1 MSSESMAHQ
10 VEYEEVVK
18 NLDMGAV
25 LEGTR
30 WEDSFDEG
38 EPFTKEIGG
47 LLGAMGGYA
56 LGELLGRG
64 VGGFIDREL
73 EVMDKR
79 RNEDAEAAGEADD
92 QRQSE
97 SSVKTASDQHD
108 DGDQQDASVGTPT
121 DRDESPSQAE
131 EDAGESADEGLDE
144 DVSDIGGDSE

>member
-10 VEYEEVVK
+10 VEYEEVVE
-18 NLDMGAV
+18 NLDMEAV

-56 LGELLGRG
+56 IGEILGRG

-73 EVMDKR
+73 EAMDER
-79 RNEDAEAAGEADD
+79 MNEDGEAAGEADD
-92 QRQSE
+92 Q
-97 SSVKTASDQHD
+97 
-108 DGDQQDASVGTPT
+108 QDASGGTSI
-121 DRDESPSQAE
+121 DRDGSPSQSE
-131 EDAGESADEGLDE
+131 EGASKSTAGGDDDDG
-144 DVSDIGGDSE
+144 SDIGGDSV

>member
-10 VEYEEVVK
+10 VEYEEVVE
-18 NLDMGAV
+18 NLDMEAV

-56 LGELLGRG
+56 LGEIFGRG

-73 EVMDKR
+73 EAMDER
-79 RNEDAEAAGEADD
+79 MNEDGEAAGEADD
-92 QRQSE
+92 Q
-97 SSVKTASDQHD
+97 
-108 DGDQQDASVGTPT
+108 QDASGGTSI
-121 DRDESPSQAE
+121 DRDESPSQS
-131 EDAGESADEGLDE
+131 EDGASKSTDGGFDDDG
-144 DVSDIGGDSE
+144 SDIGGDSV